1 MKIVTIKYLT
11 EYKLEVVFESGII
24 KIIDLKT
31 FLKSSNNPLISKYL
45 DIDLFSQV
53 YLDSQGVPCWG
64 DNEMDINPLSILN
77 DEF

>member
-1 MKIVTIKYLT
+1 MKIVTIKYLK
-11 EYKLEVVFESGII
+11 EYKLEVVFENGIM

-31 FLKSSNNPLISKYL
+31 FLKSSTNPLISKYL